1 LKQFTRITNLKL
13 IIMKIKLLSLA
24 LLGMIVLFSCKE
36 SAETT
41 ATEESATPNDTEF
54 DAKVAVVQALFKA
67 HEEEDLVKMDA
78 LLSDSLVYSPP
89 RWNDNQWLG
98 KAEFLEGIKATHENA
113 ENLKFTPGIVL
124 PDTTAGAYF
133 AGRNHPIQ
141 QTEPTGVGIIRAYGS
156 WSSTNAATGDS
167 GSVKWYGLFVVNDD
181 GKITLISGYFDAL
194 DSGGQTGEE

>member
-1 LKQFTRITNLKL
+1 MKLKL
-13 IIMKIKLLSLA
+13 LGFA
-24 LLGMIVLFSCKE
+24 LLAVAILFGCKE
-36 SAETT
+36 TG
-41 ATEESATPNDTEF
+41 ESAVAVEDEAKVVNDDEF
-54 DAKVAVVQALFKA
+54 NSKVAVVQALFKA
-67 HEEEDLVKMDA
+67 HEEEDLDKMDA
-78 LLSDSLVYSPP
+78 LLSDSLVFSPP

-98 KAEFLEGIKATHENA
+98 KAEFLEGIKATHENV

-156 WSSTNAATGDS
+156 WSSTNAATGES

-181 GKITLISGYFDAL
+181 GKVTLISGYFDAI
-194 DSGGQTGEE
+194 DASGEMDEE